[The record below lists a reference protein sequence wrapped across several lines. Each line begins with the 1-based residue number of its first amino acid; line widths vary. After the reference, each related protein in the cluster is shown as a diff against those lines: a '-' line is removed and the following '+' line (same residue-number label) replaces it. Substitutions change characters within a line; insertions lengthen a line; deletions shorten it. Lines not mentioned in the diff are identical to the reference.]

1 VWNSKEDLETDM
13 ALSRSKGWFCSF
25 WVVCRDLFLYLNHWR
40 REMLVDRMLGF
51 SVRYLGMTSAFA
63 VIAFSKIGASGWE

>member
-1 VWNSKEDLETDM
+1 
-13 ALSRSKGWFCSF
+13 
-25 WVVCRDLFLYLNHWR
+25 
-40 REMLVDRMLGF
+40 MLVDRMLGF